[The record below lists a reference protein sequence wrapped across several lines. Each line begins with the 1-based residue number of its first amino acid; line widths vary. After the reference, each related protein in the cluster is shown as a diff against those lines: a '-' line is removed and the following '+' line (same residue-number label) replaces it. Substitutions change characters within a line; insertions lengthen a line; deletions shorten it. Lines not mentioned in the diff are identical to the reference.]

1 MINRLKLRL
10 LKISEAIFYFF
21 VWSTMFLIFSAFFNI
36 KVEGKGSIP
45 KKGRFILAGNHQNF
59 FDGFFLVY
67 PMGPFR
73 KVNFVIAKRSM
84 KLKIFQIIARIIGS
98 VLLGNSIEEYQRML
112 KKLNNVLSHG
122 GKIGI
127 FPEGDISPKSVPR
140 KFKGGVAKLS
150 IDSKS
155 KVIPIFISGTY
166 KMRSLKYWLTRPTI
180 VIKIGKPIELY
191 TYVNEFGNDLD
202 QIAAVLREKVIELMP
217 LKSNSIEQK
226 TAVPFFTSVVKETAV
241 EL

>member
-1 MINRLKLRL
+1 MINRLKLKL
-10 LKISEAIFYFF
+10 VKISEAIFYFF
-21 VWSTMFLIFSAFFNI
+21 VWSTMFLIFSVFFNV

-59 FDGFFLVY
+59 FDGFFLAY
-67 PMGPFR
+67 PIGPFR
-73 KVNFVIAKRSM
+73 KVSFVIAKRSM
-84 KLKIFQIIARIIGS
+84 KLKTFQIIARIIGS

-112 KKLNNVLSHG
+112 KKLNNTLSHG

-127 FPEGDISPKSVPR
+127 FPEGDISPKIMPK

-155 KVIPIFISGTY
+155 KVVPIFISGTY
-166 KMRSLKYWLTRPTI
+166 KMRYLKYWLTRPTI
-180 VIKIGKPIELY
+180 IIRIGKPVELY
-191 TYVNEFGNDLD
+191 TYVNECGNDLD
-202 QIAAVLREKVIELMP
+202 RIAAVLREKVIELMP
-217 LKSNSIEQK
+217 LKSSIVEQEPISFFNP
-226 TAVPFFTSVVKETAV
+226 AVQETVV